1 MIANSDDCAK
11 PQEVSTSLKILS
23 VFNLT
28 AFSSANSAVDS
39 KAPVVP
45 MVPSRQIWLA
55 RTAPV
60 VQGVP
65 VTAQ

>member
-45 MVPSRQIWLA
+45 MVPSRQI
-55 RTAPV
+55 
-60 VQGVP
+60 
-65 VTAQ
+65 